1 LSPSCPRWL
10 SSTLQSSFPVDT
22 AIAVFVPSSA
32 PGYATNCRRLSPATV
47 YAAVFNS
54 SGRSRR
60 KELEEVEVSNI
71 TVILIPC
78 DSVFFRNSIFFC
90 CPTIPS

>member
-1 LSPSCPRWL
+1 M
-10 SSTLQSSFPVDT
+10 DA

-32 PGYATNCRRLSPATV
+32 PGYATNRRRLSPAAV

-71 TVILIPC
+71 TIILIPY
-78 DSVFFRNSIFFC
+78 DSVFFRNSIFFVV
-90 CPTIPS
+90 PQFHLN